1 MKFAFA
7 AAAILAALAASAQA
21 QQALSGADIQKA
33 LKDKRVALSCVDGT
47 SGSGRYTMQRNSG
60 TIKGSYA
67 VPPASPVADS
77 GQVRAQGDSLCL
89 KFAKLNAGQERCF
102 AVSQAGP
109 GRFDFSFAGISACQ
123 VSVR

>member
-1 MKFAFA
+1 MKTALA
-7 AAAILAALAASAQA
+7 AAGILAAVASTAHA

-47 SGSGRYTMQRNSG
+47 SGSGRYTMQKNSG
-60 TIKGSYA
+60 TIRGSYSL
-67 VPPASPVADS
+67 PPAAPTADT
-77 GQVRAQGDSLCL
+77 GRVRAQGDTLCL
-89 KFAKLNAGQERCF
+89 KFSKLNGGQERCF

-109 GRFDFSFAGISACQ
+109 GRFNFSVAGFDACT